1 MNNLNQKRSQSPS
14 LLSLS
19 KDGEV
24 PIAIGRGEVLNI
36 GIIGAGGFAAF
47 ASKAFL
53 QIPGI
58 RISAVTDINKS
69 VAEIMAKEL
78 NAEVYVDLDSFLENV
93 QIDLVYIATPPFLH
107 YKQSKK
113 ALLAGKHVICEK
125 PAALKTS
132 EAEELQTLARSL
144 QLLYVVNL
152 MQRYNP
158 LYGIVNTI
166 VKEKMMGNFLH
177 GFFENYASDE
187 NLDHHHWFWNTL
199 KSGGIFIEHGVHFF
213 DMFSGW
219 LGEGKVLNA
228 VHLQRQGIKQKLIDR
243 VQATVLYHDGI
254 VNFYHGFDQPTI
266 LDRQEIR
273 LQFEHGE
280 ITLYEWVP
288 VKMKLHGLFEKDQ
301 VKKLHELINEFSIFY
316 HTDNSAN
323 KKVKGRFTDIHFDD
337 HITIEYG
344 NVSEKQSRYQEI
356 LTAMMKDQWTWIKD
370 RTHTRVI
377 DDNNAVESLR
387 IAETATAIAQKF

>member
-1 MNNLNQKRSQSPS
+1 MK
-14 LLSLS
+14 
-19 KDGEV
+19 KE
-24 PIAIGRGEVLNI
+24 LNI

-58 RISAVTDINKS
+58 KISAVTDINKS
-69 VAEIMAKEL
+69 IAEKMAKEL
-78 NAEVYVDLDSFLENV
+78 NAEVYVDLDSFLKNIK
-93 QIDLVYIATPPFLH
+93 IDLIYIATPPFLH
-107 YKQSKK
+107 YQQSKK

-144 QLLYVVNL
+144 DLLYVVNL

-158 LYGIVNTI
+158 LYDIVKTI

-187 NLDHHHWFWNTL
+187 NLNVNHWFWDRL

-219 LGEGKVLNA
+219 LGEGKVLSA
-228 VHLQRQGIKQKLIDR
+228 VQMQRRGIKKELTDR
-243 VQATVLYHDGI
+243 VQATVLYPDGI

-273 LQFEHGE
+273 LQFEKGE

-288 VKMKLHGLFEKDQ
+288 VKMKLHGLFENEQ
-301 VKKLHELINEFSIFY
+301 VKKLHKLINGFSITH

-323 KKVKGRFTDIHFDD
+323 KKVKGRFTDILFDD

-344 NVSEKQSRYQEI
+344 NISEKQNRYRQI
-356 LTAMMKDQWTWIKD
+356 LTAMMQDQWSWIKD
-370 RTHTRVI
+370 HTHIRVI

-387 IAETATAIAQKF
+387 IAETATSLAQKF

>member
-1 MNNLNQKRSQSPS
+1 MKIILKN
-14 LLSLS
+14 
-19 KDGEV
+19 E
-24 PIAIGRGEVLNI
+24 LNI
-36 GIIGAGGFAAF
+36 GIIGAGGFATF

-58 RISAVTDINKS
+58 KIIAVTDINKS
-69 VAEIMAKEL
+69 VAEKMAKKL
-78 NAEVYVDLDSFLENV
+78 SAEVFVGLDLFLANNK
-93 QIDLVYIATPPFLH
+93 IDLVYIATPPFLH
-107 YKQSKK
+107 YQQSKK

-132 EAEELQTLARSL
+132 EAEELQTLAGSL
-144 QLLYVVNL
+144 DLLYVVNL

-158 LYGIVNTI
+158 LYDIVKTI

-187 NLDHHHWFWNTL
+187 NLDHNHWFWDRL

-219 LGEGKVLNA
+219 LGEGKVLSA
-228 VHLQRQGIKQKLIDR
+228 VQLQRRGIKKELIDR
-243 VQATVLYHDGI
+243 VQATVLYRDGI

-273 LQFEHGE
+273 LQFEKGE

-288 VKMKLHGLFEKDQ
+288 VKMKLHGLFENDQ
-301 VKKLHELINEFSIFY
+301 VKKLHKLINGFSITH

-323 KKVKGRFTDIHFDD
+323 KKVKGRFTDILFDD

-344 NVSEKQSRYQEI
+344 NISEKQNRYGQI
-356 LTAMMKDQWTWIKD
+356 LTAMMQDQWSWIKD
-370 RTHTRVI
+370 RRHIRVI

-387 IAETATAIAQKF
+387 IAETATSLAQKF

>member
-1 MNNLNQKRSQSPS
+1 MLKN
-14 LLSLS
+14 
-19 KDGEV
+19 E
-24 PIAIGRGEVLNI
+24 LNI
-36 GIIGAGGFAAF
+36 GIVGAGRFAIF

-53 QIPGI
+53 QVPGI
-58 RISAVTDINKS
+58 KIIAVTDINKS
-69 VAEIMAKEL
+69 VAEKIAKEL
-78 NAEVYVDLDSFLENV
+78 QADVFVDLDIFLANNK
-93 QIDLVYIATPPFLH
+93 IDLVYIATPPFLH
-107 YKQSKK
+107 YQQSKK
-113 ALLAGKHVICEK
+113 ALLSGKHVICEK

-132 EAEELQTLARSL
+132 EAIELQALATSL
-144 QLLYVVNL
+144 NLLYVVNL

-158 LYGIVNTI
+158 LYDIVKTI
-166 VKEKMMGNFLH
+166 VKEKMLGNFLH

-187 NLDHHHWFWNTL
+187 NLDPDHWFWDKV

-228 VHLQRQGIKQKLIDR
+228 VQLRRRGIKKELTDR
-243 VQATVLYHDGI
+243 VQATVLYKNGI

-273 LQFEHGE
+273 LQFEKGE

-288 VKMKLHGLFEKDQ
+288 VKMILHGLFENAPL
-301 VKKLHELINEFSIFY
+301 KKLQKLINGFSISY
-316 HTDNSAN
+316 HTHNGIDKN
-323 KKVKGRFTDIHFDD
+323 VKGRFTDIHFDD

-344 NVSEKQSRYQEI
+344 NISEKQNRYWQI
-356 LTAMMKDQWTWIKD
+356 LTAMMQDQWSWIKD
-370 RTHTRVI
+370 HTHVRVI

-387 IAETATAIAQKF
+387 VAEAATLMSQKF

>member
-1 MNNLNQKRSQSPS
+1 MKIILKN
-14 LLSLS
+14 
-19 KDGEV
+19 E
-24 PIAIGRGEVLNI
+24 LNI
-36 GIIGAGGFAAF
+36 GIIGAGGFATF

-58 RISAVTDINKS
+58 KIIAVTDINKS
-69 VAEIMAKEL
+69 VAEKMAKKL
-78 NAEVYVDLDSFLENV
+78 SAEVFVGLDLFLTNNK
-93 QIDLVYIATPPFLH
+93 IDLVYIATPPFLH
-107 YKQSKK
+107 YQQSKK

-132 EAEELQTLARSL
+132 EAEELQALAGSL
-144 QLLYVVNL
+144 NLLYVVNL

-158 LYGIVNTI
+158 LYDIVKTI

-187 NLDHHHWFWNTL
+187 NLDHNHWFWDRL

-219 LGEGKVLNA
+219 LGEGKVLSA
-228 VHLQRQGIKQKLIDR
+228 VQLQRRGIKKELIDR
-243 VQATVLYHDGI
+243 VQATVLYRDGI

-273 LQFEHGE
+273 LQFEKGE

-288 VKMKLHGLFEKDQ
+288 VKMKLHGLFENDQ
-301 VKKLHELINEFSIFY
+301 VKKLHKLINGFSITH

-323 KKVKGRFTDIHFDD
+323 KKVKGRFSDILFDD

-344 NVSEKQSRYQEI
+344 NISEKQNRYGQI
-356 LTAMMKDQWTWIKD
+356 LTAMIQDQWNWIKD
-370 RTHTRVI
+370 HTHIRVI

-387 IAETATAIAQKF
+387 IAETATSLAQKF

>member
-1 MNNLNQKRSQSPS
+1 MKS
-14 LLSLS
+14 
-19 KDGEV
+19 E
-24 PIAIGRGEVLNI
+24 LNI

-58 RISAVTDINKS
+58 KITAITDINTS
-69 VAEIMAKEL
+69 VAEAMAKEL
-78 NAEVYVDLDSFLENV
+78 NAEVFVDIDSFLENRDV
-93 QIDLVYIATPPFLH
+93 DLVYIATPPCLH
-107 YKQSKK
+107 YQQSKK

-132 EAEELQTLARSL
+132 EAEELQILANSL
-144 QLLYVVNL
+144 KLLYVVNL

-158 LYGIVNTI
+158 LYNIVKTI

-187 NLDHHHWFWNTL
+187 NLDHKHWFWNKL

-228 VHLQRQGIKQKLIDR
+228 VQLQRHSVNSNLIDR
-243 VQATVLYHDGI
+243 VQATVLYPNGI
-254 VNFYHGFDQPTI
+254 VNFYHGFDQPII

-273 LQFEHGE
+273 LQFEKGE
-280 ITLYEWVP
+280 ITLYEWIP
-288 VKMKLHGLFEKDQ
+288 VKMKLHGLFENDQ
-301 VKKLHELINEFSIFY
+301 LEKLHKLINEFSIVH
-316 HTDNSAN
+316 HTGTAH
-323 KKVKGRFTDIHFDD
+323 KKIKGRFKDIHFDD

-344 NVSEKQSRYQEI
+344 NVSEKQDRYKQI
-356 LTAMMKDQWTWIKD
+356 LTAMMQDQWNWIKD
-370 RTHTRVI
+370 RTHVRVI
-377 DDNNAVESLR
+377 DDRNAVESLR
-387 IAETATAIAQKF
+387 IAEAATSIAQTFN

>member
-1 MNNLNQKRSQSPS
+1 MKIILKN
-14 LLSLS
+14 
-19 KDGEV
+19 E
-24 PIAIGRGEVLNI
+24 LNI
-36 GIIGAGGFAAF
+36 GIIGAGGFATF
-47 ASKAFL
+47 ASRAFL

-58 RISAVTDINKS
+58 KIIAVTDINKS
-69 VAEIMAKEL
+69 VAEKMAKKL
-78 NAEVYVDLDSFLENV
+78 SAEVFVGLDLFLANNK
-93 QIDLVYIATPPFLH
+93 IDLVYIATPPFLH
-107 YKQSKK
+107 YQQSKK

-132 EAEELQTLARSL
+132 EAEELQTLAGSL
-144 QLLYVVNL
+144 DLLYVVNL

-158 LYGIVNTI
+158 LYDIVKTI

-187 NLDHHHWFWNTL
+187 NLDHDHWFWDRL

-219 LGEGKVLNA
+219 LGEGKVLSA
-228 VHLQRQGIKQKLIDR
+228 VQLQRRGIKKELIDR
-243 VQATVLYHDGI
+243 VQVTVLYRDGI

-273 LQFEHGE
+273 LQFEKGE

-288 VKMKLHGLFEKDQ
+288 VKMKLHGLFEKEQ
-301 VKKLHELINEFSIFY
+301 LKKLHKLINGFSITR

-323 KKVKGRFTDIHFDD
+323 KKVKGRFTDILFDD

-344 NVSEKQSRYQEI
+344 NISEKQNRYGQI
-356 LTAMMKDQWTWIKD
+356 LTAMMQDQWSWIKD
-370 RTHTRVI
+370 RRHIRVI

-387 IAETATAIAQKF
+387 IAETATSLAQKF